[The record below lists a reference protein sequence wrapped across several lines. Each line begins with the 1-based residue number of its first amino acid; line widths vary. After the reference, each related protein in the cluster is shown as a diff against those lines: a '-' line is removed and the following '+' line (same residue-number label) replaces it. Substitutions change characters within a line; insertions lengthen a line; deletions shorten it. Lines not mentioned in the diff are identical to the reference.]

1 MAKARGPAPK
11 PTALKKLTGNA
22 GHRKLNED
30 EPQPKLAAFRSAPSH
45 LCKYSTEC
53 WNALVPELVKLNLL
67 TVVDYPAVEMVC
79 AAYGL
84 WREMRKDLEKHGY
97 VQLVGEYDYRQ
108 QNPEV
113 AIMNAAFK
121 NYKDMLGE
129 FGLTPA
135 SRARMTSLS
144 GSGKGEEP
152 DYGRFFVVKN

>member
-1 MAKARGPAPK
+1 MPKARGPAPK

-22 GHRKLNED
+22 GHRKLNEE

-45 LCKYSTEC
+45 LCEYSVEC
-53 WNALVPELVKLNLL
+53 WNAIVPELVKLNLL
-67 TVVDYPAVEMVC
+67 SVVDYPAVEMAC
-79 AAYGL
+79 ASYGL
-84 WREMRKDLEKHGY
+84 WREMRKKLQTEKY
-97 VQLVGEYDYRQ
+97 VQLVGESYYRQ

-121 NYKDMLGE
+121 NYKDMLAE

-144 GSGKGEEP
+144 GNKESEP